1 MKYRNPFTMRVAGAR
16 MGRILLGSLAGLVG
30 VGLVAAGAYWFFT
43 SHVANAQPRGDQAE
57 VAKAEGV
64 RRINA
69 DTIVIPGDVSSSI
82 GLVIAEV
89 KKATR
94 PRTMPLSGN
103 LNLDSDRIPRV
114 HARFAGEI
122 VALGTNQGE
131 ETSETKAQ
139 ASSPGRPLRFG
150 DRVHKD
156 QLLAVLW
163 SKDLGEKKSEWIDAQ
178 SKLNLDRGILKD
190 LQELNEKGA
199 MSERSVREAQRNVD
213 SDMIALKR
221 AEHTLLSWG
230 LKEKEFAEL
239 RAEAL
244 KPDRKTK
251 EQQTDYERW
260 ARVEIR
266 SPQDGTIFE
275 RNFTLHDLVD
285 TTTDLFKIADTSKL
299 VVWANLY
306 EEDLPTLQK
315 LPLPIKW
322 TIRLP
327 SQPGVTYPGQLDQVG
342 EIIDSNQHT
351 ALVKGMVDNPR
362 GDLRVGQFVT
372 ATIDIPPAA
381 NELEIPST
389 ALVEDGHDSIVFAQ
403 VPDEQHQFQRRK
415 VTVTRRYKDVV
426 YVRADSESKD
436 GIHAGDHVIAG
447 GAVLLNEAVGD
458 LPIEAPK

>member
-1 MKYRNPFTMRVAGAR
+1 
-16 MGRILLGSLAGLVG
+16 MGRIVLSSLAGLLG
-30 VGLVAAGAYWFFT
+30 VGLIGAGAYWFFT
-43 SHVANAQPRGDQAE
+43 SHFANAEPRGSATE
-57 VAKAEGV
+57 AVKAEGV

-69 DTIVIPGDVSSSI
+69 DTVVIPADVSSSI
-82 GLVIAEV
+82 GLEVAEV

-94 PRTMPLSGN
+94 PRTMAPLSGT
-103 LNLDSDRIPRV
+103 LNLDSDRMPRV

-122 VALGTNQGE
+122 VALGTTQGE
-131 ETSETKAQ
+131 ETSETNVQ
-139 ASSPGRPLRFG
+139 SSSPGRPLRFG
-150 DRVHKD
+150 DHVHKD

-190 LQELNEKGA
+190 MQELNAKGA
-199 MSERSVREAQRNVD
+199 TPERSVRDAQRNVD
-213 SDMIALKR
+213 SDLIALRK

-230 LKEKEFAEL
+230 LKEKEFAEI

-244 KPDRKTK
+244 KPEGKTK
-251 EQQTDYERW
+251 DQQRDYERW

-275 RNFTLHDLVD
+275 RNFALHDLVD

-315 LPLPIKW
+315 LALPIKW
-322 TIRLP
+322 TIKLP
-327 SQPGVTYPGQLDQVG
+327 SQPGIVYPGVLDQVG

-351 ALVKGMVDNPR
+351 ALVKGFVDNPR

-403 VPDEQHQFQRRK
+403 VPNEAHQFQRRK
-415 VTVTRRYKDVV
+415 VTVTRRYQDVV
-426 YVRADSESKD
+426 YVRADTDGKG

-458 LPIEAPK
+458 LPVEAPK